1 MDLQEAI
8 CPKCGGPSPTGDIC
22 GKCRASDIEWFTC
35 DGRVRLVRC
44 PNCNSMRDNNGW
56 NDCERSRED
65 LEYEAAISAI
75 HLFQDIQKP
84 EISIKLEE
92 NSKNRTFAHI
102 SITGL
107 LYNEPREGACTVEI
121 LWQFDSCDRCSRYHG
136 NYWQGVVQL
145 RADGRKATPEEQER
159 AKRIAYQAEEELQ
172 LQGDRL
178 SFVTRMEEGREGLD
192 IIVGT
197 QTLGEK
203 ISRDITRRMGGK
215 FSLHP
220 TLVGE
225 KEGKKLFRITYAVRL
240 PRYTKGDIIFI
251 RNTYGEILGAEGKT
265 ISYLDLASGIPRTV
279 PESTQSRYIGSVRDG
294 IPMLVIYQDG
304 ETLGL
309 MNEETG
315 KTEEVPVQSWRNIV
329 SGERVHIIR
338 DDDRV
343 LVV

>member
-1 MDLQEAI
+1 
-8 CPKCGGPSPTGDIC
+8 
-22 GKCRASDIEWFTC
+22 
-35 DGRVRLVRC
+35 
-44 PNCNSMRDNNGW
+44 MRDTNGW

-75 HLFQDIQKP
+75 HLYQDIKKP
-84 EISIKLEE
+84 EISIRLDE
-92 NSKNRTFAHI
+92 NSKNRTFAHVSVKGI
-102 SITGL
+102 
-107 LYNEPREGACTVEI
+107 LYDQPVEAACTVEI
-121 LWQFDSCDRCSRYHG
+121 LWQYDSCDRCSRYHG

-145 RADGRKATPEEQER
+145 RADGRKATLEEQER

-178 SFVTRMEEGREGLD
+178 SFVTRIEEGREGLD

-197 QTLGEK
+197 QTLGEQ
-203 ISRDITRRMGGK
+203 ISREITRQMGGK
-215 FSLHP
+215 YSLHP

-225 KEGKKLFRITYAVRL
+225 KEGRKLYRITYAVRL
-240 PRYTKGDIIFI
+240 PKYTKGDIIYI

-279 PESTQSRYIGSVRDG
+279 PESTPSRYIGTVRDG

-315 KTEEVPVQSWRNIV
+315 KTEEVPVQSWRKII

-338 DDDRV
+338 DEDRV

>member
-1 MDLQEAI
+1 
-8 CPKCGGPSPTGDIC
+8 
-22 GKCRASDIEWFTC
+22 
-35 DGRVRLVRC
+35 
-44 PNCNSMRDNNGW
+44 MRDKNGW

-65 LEYEAAISAI
+65 IEYDAAISAV
-75 HLFQDIQKP
+75 HLIEKIKKP
-84 EISIKLEE
+84 ELNIRLEE

-102 SITGL
+102 SISAELFKEKVETT
-107 LYNEPREGACTVEI
+107 CMVEI

-145 RADGRKATPEEQER
+145 RAAGRKATPEEQER
-159 AKRIAYQAEEELQ
+159 AKRIAYLAEETLQ
-172 LQGDRL
+172 IQGERL
-178 SFVTRMEEGREGLD
+178 SFITRMDEGREGLD

-197 QTLGEK
+197 QTLGEL
-203 ISRDITRRMGGK
+203 ISRDITRKMGGR

-220 TLVGE
+220 TLIGE
-225 KEGKKLFRITYAVRL
+225 KEGKKLYRITYAVRL

-251 RNTYGEILGAEGKT
+251 RGTYGEILGAEGKT

-279 PESTQSRYIGSVRDG
+279 PTSTESRYIGSVRDG
-294 IPMLVIYQDG
+294 NPMLVVYQDG

-309 MNEETG
+309 MDETTG
-315 KTEEVPVQSWRNIV
+315 KTEEVPVISWRNII